1 VLCVYAVSRFSDHGL
16 SIVLIRILKNSFFK
30 RPKPVLLVF
39 ISIAMGAAV
48 ATSFLGIAGEVSHKM
63 ALELRSYGANIL
75 LEPTALEGGGFLRED
90 DLPKIKTVFWKYNI
104 TGFTPYL
111 FGVAE
116 LSAGSRKERGVV
128 AGTWF
133 SKQLEV
139 PGEDTTT
146 QGIKGIAPWWEVQGH
161 WPEAADDA
169 IVGAALAKRLGLTLG
184 QNLSASSHG
193 RIQQFHVAGI
203 VTTGGFEEEQ
213 LFAPLITVQGLL
225 QQPGKVSRVLVSA
238 LTVPM
243 DEFGR
248 KDPAQMSKD
257 EYEKWYCT
265 AYVTSVAKNV
275 EEVMAGSRAKP
286 IWQIASAEGALL
298 TKLNSVMLLLTI
310 LALGA
315 SATAVSTSL
324 MASMAER
331 SKEIALMKAMGADRF
346 QISAIFLGE
355 VLIISV
361 CAGVIGYLLGSQLA
375 GLISRS
381 VFNSSIAS
389 PLWLFPTAIGSAL
402 LVAIAGSVAPL
413 RRALLVEPVR
423 VLKG

>member
-1 VLCVYAVSRFSDHGL
+1 
-16 SIVLIRILKNSFFK
+16 VLIRILKNSFLK
-30 RPKPVLLVF
+30 RPKPILLVF
-39 ISIAMGAAV
+39 LSITMGAAV
-48 ATSFLGIAGEVSHKM
+48 ATAFLGIAGEVSHKM

-75 LEPTALEGGGFLRED
+75 VEPTAVEGGGFLREA

-116 LSAGSRKERGVV
+116 FSSGAKRERGVV

-133 SKQLEV
+133 SKLLEV
-139 PGEDTTT
+139 PGEESTQ
-146 QGIKGIAPWWEVQGH
+146 QGIKGIAPWWDVQGG
-161 WPEAADDA
+161 WPQAADEA
-169 IVGAALAKRLGLTLG
+169 ILGASLAKRLGVSVGKELVA
-184 QNLSASSHG
+184 SAKG
-193 RIQQFHVAGI
+193 RAQRFRVVGI

-213 LFAPLITVQGLL
+213 LFAPLVTVQDLL
-225 QQPGKVSRVLVSA
+225 QKPGKVSRVQVSA

-243 DEFGR
+243 DDFGK
-248 KDPAQMSKD
+248 KDPAAMTKD

-298 TKLNSVMLLLTI
+298 KKLNSVMLLLTV
-310 LALGA
+310 LALVA

-331 SKEIALMKAMGADRF
+331 SPEIALMKSVGADRF
-346 QISAIFLGE
+346 QIATIFIGE
-355 VLIISV
+355 TLIISL
-361 CAGVIGYLLGSQLA
+361 AGGVVGYLIGDQLA
-375 GLISRS
+375 ELISRT
-381 VFNSSIAS
+381 VFNSTIVS
-389 PLWLFPTAIGSAL
+389 PLWLFPTALISAFV
-402 LVAIAGSVAPL
+402 VAIAGSVAPL
-413 RRALLVEPVR
+413 RRALLIEPVR

>member
-1 VLCVYAVSRFSDHGL
+1 MFL
-16 SIVLIRILKNSFFK
+16 
-30 RPKPVLLVF
+30 
-39 ISIAMGAAV
+39 SIAMGAAV
-48 ATSFLGIAGEVSHKM
+48 ATAFLGISGEISHKM

-75 LEPTALEGGGFLRED
+75 LEPSAVEGGGFLREE

-116 LSAGSRKERGVV
+116 FSAGGKKERGIVS
-128 AGTWF
+128 GTWF
-133 SKQLEV
+133 AKQLDV
-139 PGEDTTT
+139 PGEDSST
-146 QGIKGIAPWWEVQGH
+146 QGIKGIAPWWEVQGS
-161 WPEAADDA
+161 WPTGPDEA
-169 IVGAALAKRLGLTLG
+169 IIGATLAKRLGTAVGKELDATVR
-184 QNLSASSHG
+184 G
-193 RIQQFHVAGI
+193 RTRHFRVVGI

-213 LFAPLITVQGLL
+213 LFAPLVTVQELLL
-225 QQPGKVSRVLVSA
+225 QQGKVSRVLVSA

-243 DEFGR
+243 DAFGK
-248 KDPAQMSKD
+248 KDPATMTKD
-257 EYEKWYCT
+257 EFEKWYCT

-298 TKLNSVMLLLTI
+298 TKLNSVMLFLTI
-310 LALGA
+310 LALCA

-331 SKEIALMKAMGADRF
+331 SREIALMKAVGADRF

-355 VLIISV
+355 TLIISL
-361 CAGVIGYLLGSQLA
+361 AGGVVGYLLGDQLA
-375 GLISRS
+375 QIISRT
-381 VFNSSIAS
+381 VFDSSIVS
-389 PLWLFPTAIGSAL
+389 PIWLFPTAIISAFT
-402 LVAIAGSVAPL
+402 VAIAGSIAPL
-413 RRALLVEPVR
+413 RRALLIEPVT

>member
-1 VLCVYAVSRFSDHGL
+1 MLF
-16 SIVLIRILKNSFFK
+16 RIIKNSFLK
-30 RPKPVLLVF
+30 RPKAVFLVF
-39 ISIAMGAAV
+39 LSIAMGAAV
-48 ATSFLGIAGEVSHKM
+48 ATAFLGIAGEVSHKM

-75 LEPTALEGGGFLRED
+75 LEPAALEGGGFLRED

-116 LSAGSRKERGVV
+116 FSAGGKRERGIV

-133 SKQLEV
+133 NKQLEV
-139 PGEDTTT
+139 AGEDPSF
-146 QGIKGIAPWWEVQGH
+146 QGVKVIAPWWEVKGS
-161 WPEAADDA
+161 WPAAADEA
-169 IVGAALAKRLGLTLG
+169 VVGAALAKRLGCAVGTELEATVR
-184 QNLSASSHG
+184 G
-193 RIQQFHVAGI
+193 RSQRFRVAAI

-213 LFAPLITVQGLL
+213 LFAPLVTVQALL
-225 QQPGKVSRVLVSA
+225 RQEGKVSRVLVSA

-243 DEFGR
+243 DEFGK
-248 KDPAQMSKD
+248 KDPATMTKD

-298 TKLNSVMLLLTI
+298 TKLNSVMLLLTL

-331 SKEIALMKAMGADRF
+331 SPEIALMKAVGADRF
-346 QISAIFLGE
+346 QITAIFLGE
-355 VLIISV
+355 TLIVSV
-361 CAGVIGYLLGSQLA
+361 AGGVIGYLLGDQLA
-375 GLISRS
+375 ELISRT
-381 VFNSSIAS
+381 VFNSTIAS
-389 PLWLFPTAIGSAL
+389 PLWLFPTAIISAL
-402 LVAIAGSVAPL
+402 VVAIAGSVSPL
-413 RRALLVEPVR
+413 RRALLIEPVR

>member
-1 VLCVYAVSRFSDHGL
+1 VLF
-16 SIVLIRILKNSFFK
+16 RILKNSFLK
-30 RPKPVLLVF
+30 RPKSVFLVF
-39 ISIAMGAAV
+39 LSIAMGASV
-48 ATSFLGIAGEVSHKM
+48 ATAFLGIAGEVSHKM

-75 LEPTALEGGGFLRED
+75 LEPAAVEGGGFLREE

-116 LSAGSRKERGVV
+116 LSSGGKRERGVIS
-128 AGTWF
+128 GTWF
-133 SKQLEV
+133 NKELEV
-139 PGEDTTT
+139 AGEETTV
-146 QGIKGIAPWWEVQGH
+146 QGIKVIAPWWDVQGS
-161 WPEAADDA
+161 WPAAADQA
-169 IVGAALAKRLGLTLG
+169 IVGAALARRLKVTVGSEVVATV
-184 QNLSASSHG
+184 QNRLQSF
-193 RIQQFHVAGI
+193 RISGV
-203 VTTGGFEEEQ
+203 VSTGGFEEEQ
-213 LFAPLITVQGLL
+213 LFAPLVTVQEFL
-225 QQPGKVSRVLVSA
+225 QQPGKISRALVSA

-243 DEFGR
+243 DAFGS
-248 KDPAQMSKD
+248 KDPATMTKD

-298 TKLNSVMLLLTI
+298 TKLNSVMIFLTV

-315 SATAVSTSL
+315 SATSVSTSL

-331 SKEIALMKAMGADRF
+331 SPEIALMKAMGADRF
-346 QISAIFLGE
+346 QITAIFMGE
-355 VLIISV
+355 TLIISLCGGLV
-361 CAGVIGYLLGSQLA
+361 GYLIGDQLA

-381 VFNSSIAS
+381 VFNSAIVS
-389 PLWLFPTAIGSAL
+389 PLWLFPTAIISAL
-402 LVAIAGSVAPL
+402 VVALAGSVAPL
-413 RRALLVEPVR
+413 RRALLIEPVK

>member
-1 VLCVYAVSRFSDHGL
+1 MLL
-16 SIVLIRILKNSFFK
+16 RILKNSFLK
-30 RPKPVLLVF
+30 RPRAVFLVF
-39 ISIAMGAAV
+39 LSITMGAAV
-48 ATSFLGIAGEVSHKM
+48 ATAFLGIAGEISHKM

-75 LEPTALEGGGFLRED
+75 LEPAAMEGGGSLREA

-111 FGVAE
+111 YGVAE
-116 LSAGSRKERGVV
+116 FSAGGKRERGIV

-133 SKQLEV
+133 NKQLEV
-139 PGEDTTT
+139 EGEDASF
-146 QGIKGIAPWWEVQGH
+146 QGIRVIAPWWELQGE
-161 WPEAADDA
+161 WPMAADDA
-169 IVGAALAKRLGLTLG
+169 IVGASLAGRLR
-184 QNLSASSHG
+184 LSVGNEVQVEVRGSKQMF
-193 RIQQFHVAGI
+193 RVCGI
-203 VTTGGFEEEQ
+203 VTTGGYEEEQ
-213 LFAPLITVQGLL
+213 LFAPLVTVQALL
-225 QQPGKVSRVLVSA
+225 KRPGKVSRVLVSA

-243 DEFGR
+243 DDFGR
-248 KDPAQMSKD
+248 KDPSLMTKD

-298 TKLNSVMLLLTI
+298 KKLNNVMLLLTV

-331 SKEIALMKAMGADRF
+331 SPEIALMKAVGADRL
-346 QISAIFLGE
+346 QISSIFVGE
-355 VLIISV
+355 TLVISL
-361 CAGVIGYLLGSQLA
+361 AGGVIGFLLGDQLA
-375 GLISRS
+375 GVISRS
-381 VFNSSIAS
+381 VFNSTIAS
-389 PLWLFPTAIGSAL
+389 PLWLFPTAIISAF
-402 LVAIAGSVAPL
+402 LVALAGSIAPL
-413 RRALLVEPVR
+413 RRALTIEPVR

>member
-1 VLCVYAVSRFSDHGL
+1 
-16 SIVLIRILKNSFFK
+16 VLIRILKNSFLK
-30 RPKPVLLVF
+30 RPKPVLLVLL
-39 ISIAMGAAV
+39 SITMGAAV

-75 LEPTALEGGGFLRED
+75 LEPAALEGGGYLRET

-111 FGVAE
+111 FGVADI
-116 LSAGSRKERGVV
+116 SAGSKHERGIL

-133 SKQLEV
+133 SKDLEI
-139 PGEDTTT
+139 PGEERATL
-146 QGIKGIAPWWEVQGH
+146 GIKGIAPWWEVQGN
-161 WPEAADDA
+161 WPEAADQV
-169 IVGAALAKRLGLTLG
+169 IVGAALAKRLGVASGQELT
-184 QNLSASSHG
+184 AAAHG
-193 RIQQFHVAGI
+193 RSQHFRIAGI

-213 LFAPLITVQGLL
+213 IFAPLVTVQEFL
-225 QQPGKVSRVLVSA
+225 QQQGKVSRVLVSA

-243 DEFGR
+243 DDFGR
-248 KDPAQMSKD
+248 MDPAKMTKD

-298 TKLNSVMLLLTI
+298 KKLNAVMLLLTV

-346 QISAIFLGE
+346 QVSAIFLGE

-361 CAGVIGYLLGSQLA
+361 CGGVVGYLIGAELA
-375 GLISRS
+375 GLISRT

-389 PLWLFPTAIGSAL
+389 PLWLFPTAIASAL
-402 LVAIAGSVAPL
+402 VVALAGSIAPL

>member
-1 VLCVYAVSRFSDHGL
+1 MLF
-16 SIVLIRILKNSFFK
+16 RILKNSFLK
-30 RPKPVLLVF
+30 RPKAVFLVF
-39 ISIAMGAAV
+39 LSITMGAAV
-48 ATSFLGIAGEVSHKM
+48 ATAFLGIAGEVSHKM

-75 LEPTALEGGGFLRED
+75 LEPSALEGGGFLREE

-116 LSAGSRKERGVV
+116 FSANGKHERGIVS
-128 AGTWF
+128 GTWF
-133 SKQLEV
+133 NKELVV
-139 PGEDTTT
+139 PGEESTV
-146 QGIKGIAPWWEVQGH
+146 QGIKVIAPWWDVQGG
-161 WPEAADDA
+161 WPQAADDA
-169 IVGAALAKRLGLTLG
+169 VIGAALAKRLGLSVGG
-184 QNLSASSHG
+184 QVEATVRG
-193 RIQQFHVAGI
+193 TGQRFRVAGI
-203 VTTGGFEEEQ
+203 VTTGGYEEEQ
-213 LFAPLITVQGLL
+213 VFAPLVTVQSLL
-225 QQPGKVSRVLVSA
+225 RQQGKVSRVLVSA

-243 DEFGR
+243 DAFGR
-248 KDPAQMSKD
+248 KDPATMSKD

-298 TKLNSVMLLLTI
+298 KKLNSVMLLLTI

-331 SKEIALMKAMGADRF
+331 SPEIALMKAVGADRF
-346 QISAIFLGE
+346 QITAIFVGE
-355 VLIISV
+355 TLIISL
-361 CAGVIGYLLGSQLA
+361 CGGVIGYLLGDQLA
-375 GLISRS
+375 ELISRT
-381 VFNSSIAS
+381 VFNSTIAS
-389 PLWLFPTAIGSAL
+389 PLWLFPTAIVSAFV
-402 LVAIAGSVAPL
+402 VAVAGSVAPL
-413 RRALLVEPVR
+413 RRALRIEPVR

>member
-1 VLCVYAVSRFSDHGL
+1 M
-16 SIVLIRILKNSFFK
+16 LIRILKNSFLK
-30 RPKPVLLVF
+30 RPKSVLLVLL
-39 ISIAMGAAV
+39 SITMGAAV
-48 ATSFLGIAGEVSHKM
+48 ATAFLGIAGEVSHKM

-75 LEPTALEGGGFLRED
+75 LEPTALEGGGYLRED

-111 FGVAE
+111 FGVAD
-116 LSAGSRKERGVV
+116 LAAAGRHERSVV

-133 SKQLEV
+133 SKEVQV
-139 PGEDTTT
+139 PGEESTE
-146 QGIKGIAPWWEVQGH
+146 QGIKGMAPWWDLKGR
-161 WPEAADDA
+161 WPEAADEA
-169 IVGAALAKRLGLTLG
+169 IVGAALARRLKLVQGSELAATVRG
-184 QNLSASSHG
+184 TVQRFRVCG
-193 RIQQFHVAGI
+193 V

-213 LFAPLITVQGLL
+213 LFAPLVTVQQLL
-225 QQPGKVSRVLVSA
+225 GQQGKISRVLVSA

-243 DEFGR
+243 DDFGR
-248 KDPAQMSKD
+248 KDPSTMTKD

-275 EEVMAGSRAKP
+275 EEVMSGSRAKP

-298 TKLNSVMLLLTI
+298 TKLNAVMLLLTL

-331 SKEIALMKAMGADRF
+331 SPEIALMKAMGADRF
-346 QISAIFLGE
+346 QISSIFLGE
-355 VLIISV
+355 ILIISV
-361 CAGVIGYLLGSQLA
+361 VGGLIGYLIGNQLA
-375 GLISRS
+375 ALISHT
-381 VFNSSIAS
+381 VFNSTIAS
-389 PLWLFPTAIGSAL
+389 PLWLIPMAVGSAF
-402 LVAIAGSVAPL
+402 LVACAGSIAPL
-413 RRALLVEPVR
+413 RRALLIEPVR